1 MILYRCR
8 TPTNW
13 LCACGKVARALKHR
27 GLDFE
32 QVRVAQRRRSRVEI
46 EELTGQNWVPVLV
59 DGEEVIHDSH
69 RILEYLATAYDRRAA
84 YHAHDERAAHD

>member
-13 LCACGKVARALKHR
+13 LCRCGTVARRMRKE
-27 GLDFE
+27 GIEFDE
-32 QVRVAQRRRSRVEI
+32 VRVPQRRKQRVEI
-46 EELTGQNWVPVLV
+46 LELTGQDWVPVLV

-69 RILEYLATAYDRRAA
+69 RILEYLASR
-84 YHAHDERAAHD
+84 